1 MKNKDAIVG
10 INSQLIK
17 NKKMF
22 LSAYFTTG
30 RIIFMVLF
38 IIAFVSLMIWS
49 YRKDIKNHERYYKN
63 AGKKVLI
70 YGGLTVIVFMAIRYF
85 TGH

>member
-1 MKNKDAIVG
+1 
-10 INSQLIK
+10 
-17 NKKMF
+17 MF
-22 LSAYFTTG
+22 LGAYFTTG
-30 RIIFMVLF
+30 RIIFMIFF
-38 IIAFVSLMIWS
+38 IIAFIALMIYS

-70 YGGLTVIVFMAIRYF
+70 YGGLIVVFFMAIRYF

>member
-1 MKNKDAIVG
+1 
-10 INSQLIK
+10 
-17 NKKMF
+17 MF

-30 RIIFMVLF
+30 RIIFMIFF
-38 IIAFVSLMIWS
+38 ITAFIALMIYS

-70 YGGLTVIVFMAIRYF
+70 YGGLIIAIFVAIRILA
-85 TGH
+85 GN